1 MKSPLTLYLTVLS
14 CFLSTLLS
22 AQTISIDAT
31 YLSAGPY
38 VSGGSITVPVTGSAL
53 FYSGNTFELYLSDA
67 TGSFASE
74 TLIGSYSGIYAD
86 FVNGTLPGG
95 LTPGGNYKVRIKT
108 TSPGSVSSPSA
119 DITIAV
125 GTAVTAGAT
134 PINDDDVLAQGLF
147 YGWCKNTGF
156 LRTITF
162 RNLSTAGA
170 VTTATLINE
179 QTGAVTTLTLD
190 ALYNQWRDVAFDGNY
205 YTLIIKAEKDGVI
218 STQAYTI
225 INSPYVNSLTAPGQ
239 ASGCIPSTTRFI
251 INPDRSSGIGS
262 NYPGIQYLVSW
273 GDNTTNVYS
282 YDSLVAISGNITHE
296 YRITSCGNGSA
307 DKFIVQVTMMFP
319 FASANCTE
327 SNSLSTPIQVFMKPE
342 SHFEFPNPSC
352 VGNTVVFTNTSV
364 IGNGNLSNVC
374 VAAAKYVWYVDGVEV
389 YNSVTAITYRPSIS
403 QTFTSPGKH
412 YIRLDVSNSP
422 CGVDTHE
429 EIICVEDRLKPQFT
443 MTGADTGC
451 IGHHVQVDT
460 LPVNNG
466 YYCDPFKIRWHIY
479 DRGGGELSPG
489 SRFSV
494 NSSMTAGNPIFNF
507 LDSGLY
513 YLDVS
518 YTNSCGDT
526 FSARKNVYIIPRA
539 DVTMQGPKAY
549 CGSRIIDFYN
559 INHQPFYS
567 SSLWDDHVSWAITP
581 PPGGSYS
588 FTGSTDANSKYPSII
603 VSGVGTYKMVLTFT
617 NRCNVIKDSQ
627 YVRIDSS
634 VSAQILRPDL
644 PDTAI
649 CYTVNNISLSG
660 KPGGAYGSVAW
671 SSSGN
676 GSFGTPAQDNTSY
689 NIGSAD
695 KSTGWA
701 KLTYTVNP
709 VAIAGGG
716 IPNACPAMT
725 DTVRVLIY
733 PRIYGTNR
741 NVNKCS
747 GIAIDEALS
756 SVAGTSYTWTSSL
769 VSGSATG
776 FTSQAIPVAGGTIQD
791 VITNDSRSVDAE
803 VKYVVTPYA
812 NGCTGESFNINVTLK
827 PTPLVYVARPADT
840 ICSGATTSLALT
852 SSVTNTTYNWTSLAM
867 DSVTGNSVL
876 QTTVPSL
883 NTTTI
888 ADRLVNVGNVPKSV
902 RYSISAAGVTG
913 CQSPDT
919 TIIVWVWPRVTP
931 ASAGDDQFLC
941 NQTGTALEGNLPVVG
956 AGTWTQS
963 GTTTAVIAD
972 VHAYNTTISNLQP
985 EVDYTFQWKIDD
997 GRNCGTSEDLVII
1010 HNRPEVDKPVGGN
1023 DIVVCD
1029 FTSSSNF
1036 STVLHA
1042 TPVVRSYEQ
1051 GTWSIIE
1058 KPAGGSGSFTNEHD
1072 AGTTFFFNREGRYSL
1087 KWEVAGDA
1095 QCTPKSD
1102 TVVVDVFAKPQVGS
1116 ILVGADRV
1124 CAGSD
1129 VTVSLPAGSYT
1140 GFIKKWQY
1148 NPDPV
1153 RTPAAW
1159 RDTLT
1164 DSNLP
1169 SVTFQNVQ
1177 DTFSVRAVIFSEGAS
1192 VMCPS
1197 YVEANPLT
1205 IYVAA
1210 LSQGGNTRKS
1220 DSVCISSNFGS
1231 IYLDNQLGDIIR
1243 WETSLDAGITWSSY
1257 GNAGRTQVNFNNITQ
1272 TTWFRAVVQNGV
1284 CSAAQSDSAAI
1295 KVKPETTIPVIT
1307 GSAALCNTAS
1317 TELTANAVGAE
1328 ETGIWTPASS
1338 NPAANYSDLTQPVLS
1353 INSLSGGTSTLT
1365 AGLYSFTWT
1374 IDNGACPS
1382 RSSTFDFTVSAGA
1395 IGGTTS
1401 RPATYCVG
1409 SANGTI
1415 TLSGQR
1421 GTVVEWQMSTDNE
1434 TTWSTA
1440 TNTNNSTSYSYF
1452 NLQTT
1457 TSFRVVIINGNCT
1470 TPVYS
1475 TSTVITVKP
1484 KVTAADPGNDQDL
1497 CNVTQT
1503 TLTANRPASWETGK
1517 WTQSV
1522 HNITGAVVV
1531 NATSNTTTV
1540 TGLQPGN
1547 TYTFIWTLSN
1557 GGTCAD
1563 TKDSIDVTV
1572 QKPLTNTIYSV
1583 DTTVCE
1589 GTLVLIAGSAPT
1601 GGNGVYVY
1609 QWQYS
1614 EDGSTWQNFGI
1625 NAAGGSFSLVAS
1637 KTLQIRRKVTSG
1649 PCVEYSPVETIT
1661 VKKGIG
1667 NNHIDADTTI
1677 CYNMLSG
1684 VIRGSD
1690 PTDGGAAGDYIYVWE
1705 QSTDGG
1711 LTWQPIV
1718 NANSRDYDA
1727 GRLTQTTLFR
1737 RKVSTQMCF
1746 GDQTSTSNAI
1756 TKVVNNDAKA
1766 EFAVAKNTGC
1776 APFEIN
1782 RNNIVINPY
1791 YDRNSNYLWLVNG
1804 VAAGTSAEFPG
1815 YTLNDN
1821 DDSVTVKLFVTS
1833 TYGCKNDS
1841 MEANFFSY
1849 PVPAP
1854 AFEVSEDNSCGP
1866 YTVKITNR
1874 SQKSPRIMYTWDFGN
1889 GQTSAL
1895 YDAPDITYD
1904 ISLYRRDTIYH
1915 IKLVATNEC
1924 ATETASH
1931 DILVRAKPR
1940 AAFTPSQ
1947 TRGCSPFT
1955 VDFNNNS
1962 LGERV
1967 TYTWHFA
1974 DGSADSVTTLAGIM
1988 QHTYVTYVQDTFRV
2002 SLIAVN
2008 ECGADTSYYNI
2019 IVTPNL
2025 VKLNMS
2031 VNGDERIGC
2040 TPLTVNFMNNTRG
2053 ATSFR
2058 WDFGDGNIMNTTENI
2073 ETIKHTYAQ
2082 PGKYKITLISSN
2094 GCTDTTG
2101 YESVEALVVPVV
2113 DFTPLPSEICVGDTV
2128 FFRNDSPSSLT
2139 GNAWN
2144 FGDGITSAESNPYH
2158 AYQLAGTFTAV
2169 FTGTILYDG
2178 GNGCSSSAEHSIKV
2192 IASRPG
2198 LFTLSDTVGNCV
2210 PYTIEFTN
2218 VSKPSSLT
2226 RWDFGDGSTATGDV
2240 VSHTYTSNNTYLVT
2254 MSALHPEGCTFTT
2267 SRNVVIQGP
2276 EGSFAYDNGYICKDK
2291 QVRFEVF
2298 AKRTNRYQWVFGD
2311 GDTLVTTSN
2320 VVYHTY
2326 KQSGIYIPSVEL
2338 LSADCGL
2345 WLYGDKQ
2352 ILVDYYQAGFS
2363 WVQQKV
2369 CGNSLVAFTDTSRS
2383 YFGIQEWNW
2392 NFGDGGT
2399 AAVPNTQHSFNG
2411 TNTWPVQLIITG
2423 TSGCRD
2429 TVRNSVSVKP
2439 NNPPVASVSA
2449 PVTGCENQSMT
2460 FKAVVNSEDEVTLYS
2475 WTFSNR
2481 YATNG
2486 QDITTAFS
2494 TSGNY
2499 QVQLVAGTRFGCY
2512 DTVAFPFFVNPSPI
2526 LSLGNDVTICRG
2538 QSTQLR
2544 LNGAPDAAWSPLND
2558 LSCGTCLTPVASP
2571 SETRRYYVRGTNAY
2585 GCSSA
2590 DSILVYVMQ
2599 PSKVETTPF
2608 DTICVG
2614 KTAQLS
2620 ATGFT
2625 QFAWIPAAT
2634 LTDAASPTPVASPAS
2649 TTRYRVIGTDAY
2661 NCFRDTAYVTVVVGN
2676 WPEVDLGPDRV
2687 LSTGTELMLTP
2698 TVNNGPIINWAWA
2711 PSKDLSCNNCAS
2723 PVATVKTDICYVVKA
2738 ENLYHCDVKDTL
2750 CIQAFCESTQ
2760 VYIPNAFVPGS
2771 TSNGILMVRG
2781 KGIRTI
2787 KTFRIFNR
2795 WGQVVFERSS
2805 FPPNDRSF
2813 GWDGRV
2819 GGVAASPDVYVY
2831 TCEVVCEDGKAF
2843 TYKGNVAILK

>member
-1 MKSPLTLYLTVLS
+1 MKSSLTLYLTVLS

-22 AQTISIDAT
+22 AQTVSIDGSH
-31 YLSAGPY
+31 LSAGPY
-38 VSGGSITVPVTGSAL
+38 VPGGSITVPVNGSAL
-53 FYSGNTFELYLSDA
+53 FYSGNGFELYLSDA
-67 TGSFASE
+67 SGSFASE
-74 TLIGSYSGIYAD
+74 TLIGSYTGIYAD
-86 FVNGTLPGG
+86 FVNGTLPAG
-95 LTPGGNYKVRIKT
+95 LAPGNYKVRVKT
-108 TSPGSVSSPSA
+108 TSPASVSGA
-119 DITIAV
+119 FNITVAAGNV
-125 GTAVTAGAT
+125 VTAGAT
-134 PINDDDVLAQGLF
+134 PVNDDDVLSQGLF

-162 RNLSTAGA
+162 SNLSTAGS

-179 QTGAVTTLTLD
+179 QTGAVTTLSLD
-190 ALYNQWRDVAFDGNY
+190 ALYNQWRDVPFDGNY
-205 YTLIIKAEKDGVI
+205 YTLLIKAEKDGVI
-218 STQAYTI
+218 STRAYTV
-225 INSPYVNSLTAPGQ
+225 INSPFVNSLTAPGQ
-239 ASGCIPSTTRFI
+239 ASGCIPSITRFI

-262 NYPGIQYLVSW
+262 NYPGIQYSVSW
-273 GDNTTNVYS
+273 GDNTSTTYS
-282 YDSLVAISGNITHE
+282 YDTLVALSGNITHE
-296 YRITSCGNGSA
+296 YRVTSCGSGNA
-307 DKFIVQVTMMFP
+307 DRFTVQVTMMFP
-319 FASANCTE
+319 FSSANCSE

-342 SHFEFPNPSC
+342 SHFEFPNPAC
-352 VGNTVVFTNTSV
+352 VGTNVVFTNTSV

-389 YNSVTAITYRPSIS
+389 YNSVTAITGRPSIS
-403 QTFTSPGKH
+403 QTFNSPGRH

-443 MTGADTGC
+443 MVGADTGC

-460 LPVNNG
+460 VPANNG
-466 YYCDPFKIRWHIY
+466 YYCDPFKTRWHIY
-479 DRGGGELSPG
+479 DRNNRELSPG

-494 NSSMTAGNPIFNF
+494 NTSMTAGSAMFTF

-513 YLDVS
+513 RIDIS

-526 FSARKNVYIIPRA
+526 FSARRSVYIIPKA
-539 DVTMQGPKAY
+539 EVIMQGPKAY
-549 CGSRIIDFYN
+549 CGSRTIDFYN

-567 SSLWDDHVSWAITP
+567 SNLWDDQVTWEITAP
-581 PPGGSYS
+581 AGGSYS
-588 FTGSTDANSKYPSII
+588 YTGATDLHSKYPSLIL
-603 VSGVGTYKMVLTFT
+603 SGVGTYKMVLTFT

-627 YVRIDSS
+627 LVRIDSA
-634 VSAQILRPDL
+634 VTARILRPVL
-644 PDTAI
+644 PDTAV
-649 CYTVNNISLSG
+649 CYTVNSIQLAG
-660 KPGGAYGSVAW
+660 EPGGAYGSVIW
-671 SSSGN
+671 SSSDD
-676 GSFGTPAQDNTSY
+676 GTFSAPSQNSTTY
-689 NIGSAD
+689 NIGAGD
-695 KSTGWA
+695 KSSGWA
-701 KLTYTVNP
+701 KLSYTVNP
-709 VAIAGGG
+709 TVLIGET
-716 IPNACPAMT
+716 IPNACPAIA
-725 DTVRVLIY
+725 DTIRVTIY

-741 NVNKCS
+741 NVDKCS

-769 VSGSATG
+769 RSGSASG
-776 FTSQAIPVAGGTIQD
+776 FTSQSVPVAGGAIRD
-791 VITNDSRSVDAE
+791 VIINNSRSTDA
-803 VKYVVTPYA
+803 VVRYVITPYA
-812 NGCTGESFNINVTLK
+812 NGCTGEAYIINVTIK

-840 ICSGATTSLALT
+840 ICSGATTSLALA
-852 SSVTNTTYNWTSLAM
+852 SSVSNTTYRWTSVAM

-876 QTTVPSL
+876 QTTVPSG

-888 ADRLVNVGNVPKSV
+888 ADRLVNVGNEPKSV
-902 RYSISAAGVTG
+902 TYAISAAGVTG

-919 TIIVWVWPRVTP
+919 TIVVWVWPRVTP
-931 ASAGDDQFLC
+931 AAAGDDQYLC
-941 NQTGTALEGNLPVVG
+941 NQTGTTLEGNLPIVG
-956 AGTWTQS
+956 TGTWTQI

-972 VHAYNTTISNLQP
+972 PHAYNTAISNLLP
-985 EVDYTFQWKIDD
+985 EVDYTFRWLVDD
-997 GRNCGTSEDLVII
+997 GRNCGTSEDVVII
-1010 HNRPEVDKPVGGN
+1010 YNRPEVEKPAAGA

-1029 FTSSSNF
+1029 FTSSTNN

-1051 GTWSIIE
+1051 GTWSVIT
-1058 KPAGGSGSFTNEHD
+1058 KPAGSSTAFTDVHD
-1072 AGTTFFFNREGRYSL
+1072 AGTTFFFSRAGTYSL

-1102 TVVVDVFAKPQVGS
+1102 TVEVNVFAKPEVGS
-1116 ILVGADRV
+1116 IVVGTDRV
-1124 CAGSD
+1124 CEGSD

-1140 GFIKKWQY
+1140 GVIKKWQY

-1153 RTPAAW
+1153 RTPTNW
-1159 RDTLT
+1159 RDTLVN
-1164 DSNLP
+1164 SNTP
-1169 SVTFQNVQ
+1169 TVTFVNVR
-1177 DTFSVRAVIFSEGAS
+1177 DTFAVRAVVISAGAS
-1192 VMCPS
+1192 SLCPS

-1210 LSQGGNTRKS
+1210 LSRGGNTVKS
-1220 DSVCISSNFGS
+1220 DSVCISSNFGT
-1231 IYLDNQLGDIIR
+1231 IYLENQLGSINR
-1243 WETSLDAGITWSSY
+1243 WETSLDNGITWSTY

-1284 CSAAQSDSAAI
+1284 CSAVVSDSSII
-1295 KVKPETTIPVIT
+1295 KVKPETTVPVVT
-1307 GSAALCNTAS
+1307 GNAALCNTAS
-1317 TELTANAVGAE
+1317 TRLTANAVSAE
-1328 ETGIWTPASS
+1328 EIGVWTPATS
-1338 NPAANYSDLTQPVLS
+1338 NPTAVYSDLHNPVLD
-1353 INSLSGGTSTLT
+1353 INAVASGGTSATLSP
-1365 AGLYSFTWT
+1365 GLYSFTWS

-1382 RSSTFDFTVSAGA
+1382 QSYTFDFTVSAGA

-1401 RPATYCVG
+1401 RPATFCVG
-1409 SANGTI
+1409 AANGTI

-1434 TTWSTA
+1434 VTWSTA

-1457 TSFRVVIINGNCT
+1457 TSFRAVVINGNCT

-1475 TSTVITVKP
+1475 GSTVITVKP
-1484 KVTAADPGNDQDL
+1484 KVTISDPGADKDL

-1503 TLTANRPASWETGK
+1503 SLTANRPATGETAK

-1522 HNITGAVVV
+1522 HNIAGAALDDV
-1531 NATSNTTTV
+1531 NSASTTV
-1540 TGLQPGN
+1540 RGLQPGN

-1563 TKDSIDVTV
+1563 SKDSIEIIVR
-1572 QKPLTNTIYSV
+1572 PALTNNIHNA

-1589 GTLVLIAGSAPT
+1589 GTLVNIAGDAPT

-1614 EDGSTWQNFGI
+1614 EDGTTWQNFGI
-1625 NAAGGSFSLVAS
+1625 NSTAGSFSLVAS
-1637 KTLQIRRKVTSG
+1637 QTLFIRRRVTSG
-1649 PCVEYSPVETIT
+1649 PCTEYSPVKKLT
-1661 VKKGIG
+1661 VKRGIR
-1667 NNHIDADTTI
+1667 NNRIDADTTI
-1677 CYNMLSG
+1677 CYNELSG

-1690 PTDGGAAGDYIYVWE
+1690 PTDGGDAGDYIYVWE
-1705 QSTDGG
+1705 ESTDGG
-1711 LTWQPIV
+1711 VTWAPIV
-1718 NANSRDYDA
+1718 GANSRDYDA
-1727 GRLTQTTLFR
+1727 GRLTQTTLYR

-1746 GDQTSTSNAI
+1746 GAQTSTSNTI
-1756 TKVVNNDAKA
+1756 TKTVNNDAKA
-1766 EFAVAKNTGC
+1766 EYSVARSTGC

-1791 YDRNSNYLWLVNG
+1791 YDRNSHFEWLVNG
-1804 VAAGTSAEFPG
+1804 VSIGSSAEFPG
-1815 YTLNDN
+1815 YTVSVE
-1821 DDSVTVKLFVTS
+1821 DDSVTVKLLVTS

-1841 MEANFFSY
+1841 LEARFYSY
-1849 PVPAP
+1849 PIPQP
-1854 AFEVSEDNSCGP
+1854 AFIVSEDNSCGP
-1866 YTVKITNR
+1866 YMVRITNQ
-1874 SQKSPRIMYTWDFGN
+1874 SKKSPRIAYVWDFGN
-1889 GQTSAL
+1889 GQSSAL
-1895 YDAPDITYD
+1895 YDAPEITYD
-1904 ISLYRRDTIYH
+1904 ISPLRRDTVYH
-1915 IKLVATNEC
+1915 IKLTASNEC
-1924 ATETASH
+1924 ATEVATH
-1931 DILVRAKPR
+1931 DIVVRAKPR

-1947 TRGCSPFT
+1947 TRGCSPFL

-1974 DGSADSVTTLAGIM
+1974 DGSNDSVTTATGLM
-1988 QHTYVTYVQDTFRV
+1988 RHTYVTYVQDTFRV
-2002 SLIAVN
+2002 RLIAAN

-2025 VKLNMS
+2025 VQLNMS

-2040 TPLTVNFMNNTRG
+2040 APLTVNFMNNTRG

-2058 WDFGDGNIMNTTENI
+2058 WDFGDGNVTSTTENI
-2073 ETIKHTYAQ
+2073 ETVKHVYSQ
-2082 PGKYKITLISSN
+2082 PGKYKITLIGSN

-2101 YESVEALVVPVV
+2101 YEAVEALVVPVV
-2113 DFTPLPSEICVGDTV
+2113 GFTPIPSEICVGDSV
-2128 FFRNDSPSSLT
+2128 LFRNDSPSSLT
-2139 GNAWN
+2139 TNAWN
-2144 FGDGITSAESNPYH
+2144 FGDGNTSALQNPTY
-2158 AYQLAGTFTAV
+2158 AYQTAGTFTATL
-2169 FTGTILYDG
+2169 TGSIVYEG
-2178 GNGCSSSAEHSIKV
+2178 GNVCSARASYPIKV
-2192 IASRPG
+2192 IAARPG
-2198 LFTLSDTVGNCV
+2198 LFTVSDSVGNCV
-2210 PYTIEFTN
+2210 PFTVQFTN
-2218 VSKPSSLT
+2218 VSKPSALT
-2226 RWDFGDGSTATGDV
+2226 RWNFGDGSTATGDV

-2267 SRNVVIQGP
+2267 SRNIVIQGP
-2276 EGSFAYDNGYICKDK
+2276 EGSLAYDNGYICKDK
-2291 QVRFEVF
+2291 AVRFEVF
-2298 AKRTNRYQWVFGD
+2298 AKRTDRYEWVFGD

-2320 VVYHTY
+2320 VVFHTY
-2326 KQSGIYIPSVEL
+2326 KQSGIYIPSVRL
-2338 LSADCGL
+2338 LTNDCGV

-2352 ILVDYYQAGFS
+2352 ILVDYYQAGFT

-2383 YFGIQEWNW
+2383 YFGIQQWSW

-2399 AAVPNTQHSFNG
+2399 SSIPNTQHTFNG

-2439 NNPPVASVSA
+2439 NNPPVASVHA
-2449 PVTGCENQSMT
+2449 PVTGCENTSMT
-2460 FKAVVNSEDEVTLYS
+2460 FKAVVNSEDEVTLYA

-2486 QDITTAFS
+2486 PEITTAFN

-2499 QVQLVAGTRFGCY
+2499 QVQLVAGTKFGCY
-2512 DTVAFPFFVNPSPI
+2512 DTVAFPFFINPSPI
-2526 LSLGNDVTICRG
+2526 LDLGNDVTICRG

-2571 SETRRYYVRGTNAY
+2571 AETRQFYVRGTNAF
-2585 GCSSA
+2585 GCSST
-2590 DSILVYVMQ
+2590 DSIIVYVVQ
-2599 PSKVETTPF
+2599 PSKVVTTPF

-2614 KTAQLS
+2614 RTAQLS
-2620 ATGFT
+2620 ATGFANFT
-2625 QFAWIPAAT
+2625 WTPAAT
-2634 LTDAASPTPVASPAS
+2634 LNDASSAMPVATPLAS
-2649 TTRYRVIGTDAY
+2649 TRYQVIGTDAQ
-2661 NCFRDTAYVTVVVGN
+2661 NCFRDTGYVLVTVGG
-2676 WPEVDLGPDRV
+2676 WPTVDLGPDRV
-2687 LSTGTELMLTP
+2687 LSTGTELTLTP
-2698 TVNNGPIINWAWA
+2698 TISNGPIINWTWA

-2723 PVATVKTDICYVVKA
+2723 PVATVKKDICYVVNA
-2738 ENLYHCDVKDTL
+2738 ENLYHCAAKDTM

-2805 FPPNDRSF
+2805 FPPNDRSY
-2813 GWDGRV
+2813 GWDGKVR
-2819 GGVAASPDVYVY
+2819 GVAASPDVYVY